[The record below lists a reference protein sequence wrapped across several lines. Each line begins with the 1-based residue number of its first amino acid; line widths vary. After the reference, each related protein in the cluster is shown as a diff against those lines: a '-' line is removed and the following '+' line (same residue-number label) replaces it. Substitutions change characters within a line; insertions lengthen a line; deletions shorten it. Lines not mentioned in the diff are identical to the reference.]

1 MRNTQHML
9 HRMIAVG
16 LVLGL
21 ALFGVISCDQ
31 GDESSSPSGIN
42 PITYSNFDVQGAVSN
57 EYGVNKGDGYFQVNV
72 PEAGDY
78 RLTYTTELGTFYLLF
93 RAEGGALLT
102 IGLTQYADGTYDE
115 VSEVSLETGA
125 IAEDGSLNAGNMS
138 IVVIGIVT
146 VYSWQDNHG
155 NPIPWQGPGGSN
167 PQNSQA
173 VTFTSQ
179 LVIILITGGQVQS
192 SSGSIV
198 IIDLSTI
205 LAPPTNPGGGGGGGG
220 PATPTCAGD
229 GGVEVGGA
237 CWFLGVGGQSC
248 TAVCG
253 ANANFVNY
261 DAATLSYAGSGG
273 NDGNCIT
280 VLNALLNP
288 DPTFNGN
295 GVGEHAGCVAYNSG
309 ANGFRYT
316 DATTAGASVGG
327 EQRAC
332 ACSM

>member
-1 MRNTQHML
+1 MKNTQHML

-125 IAEDGSLNAGNMS
+125 IAEDGAQDAGNMS

-155 NPIPWQGPGGSN
+155 NPIPWQGPGGGN
-167 PQNSQA
+167 PQSGQP
-173 VTFTSQ
+173 VTFTSY
-179 LVIILITGGQVQS
+179 LVIILIAGGEVQS
-192 SSGSIV
+192 SSGGIV
-198 IIDLSTI
+198 IVKLNTDPN
-205 LAPPTNPGGGGGGGG
+205 PPTDPGGGGGGTTCTGG
-220 PATPTCAGD
+220 ATVAPYGDHWVLSSD
-229 GGVEVGGA
+229 GGNCDDA
-237 CWFLGVGGQSC
+237 CDTLTNCKYDTSRAD
-248 TAVCG
+248 TA
-253 ANANFVNY
+253 
-261 DAATLSYAGSGG
+261 SGG
-273 NDGNCIT
+273 NQNAGAC
-280 VLNALLNP
+280 NALIIGIIGGSAGQGTDNTGGYFGCYLFGGTTYSHAIAIPGGGVNI
-288 DPTFNGN
+288 NG
-295 GVGEHAGCVAYNSG
+295 GQVACPC
-309 ANGFRYT
+309 T
-316 DATTAGASVGG
+316 DL
-327 EQRAC
+327 
-332 ACSM
+332 